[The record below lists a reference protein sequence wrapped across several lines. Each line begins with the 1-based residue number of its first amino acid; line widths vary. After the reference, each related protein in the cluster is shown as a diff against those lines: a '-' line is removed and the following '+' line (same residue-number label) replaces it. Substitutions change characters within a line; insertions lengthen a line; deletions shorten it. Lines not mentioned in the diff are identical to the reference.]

1 MAHAG
6 AEKPLLSPPQPPA
19 RPPPRRPPSTSS
31 SAYARHPQPSTALA
45 CWPNRRITKALLLYP
60 AVLLGLA
67 FLYLRYLHRLI
78 FIDYAAFPPR
88 TGPVIVHPGV
98 DPELSVPAYNLT
110 EHILRTSRPSGAP
123 ILDHNLRIDRAI
135 DELTRRFQ
143 SVWISPSSLS
153 CRPSPETEAL
163 LRTRFLDAAG
173 RPQGRHKLMIALNLH
188 SSQEVLPAL
197 TEGILTALRYLG
209 PSKVYVSV
217 YENGSW
223 DHTPEGLGH
232 LGAVLTGLGVGH
244 RIRCAREE
252 TIWTGVD
259 RIKLL
264 AAYRNEA
271 LSGFAQADRILA
283 GLSDLVFINDVFL
296 CAQDILELVW
306 QRRVQG
312 ADAACGTDWREAKT
326 LLDQYGWPATPVRD
340 PSPSEPAADKTVVF
354 YDSWV
359 TRSLSGKT
367 LRPRLDLLTEYKD
380 GYAAIFA
387 AEESQLFQ
395 ARFRNALPV
404 PVYSC
409 WNGIVALAP
418 TPFRAPQGLRFRAAD
433 RRADECPSSECQ
445 LLAKDFWSLGFPKWI
460 LVPKV
465 AVTYTR
471 TIYHA
476 PALVRG
482 SNRDNRPA
490 SRRPPHLSPVS
501 LADAQASAEE
511 IDWSRYSKPDTV
523 VCWPDMYK
531 FHIDFEWNHVLES
544 PYNPKLLAGPHH
556 PDHPGY
562 SKHFSNSAPT

>member
-1 MAHAG
+1 
-6 AEKPLLSPPQPPA
+6 
-19 RPPPRRPPSTSS
+19 
-31 SAYARHPQPSTALA
+31 
-45 CWPNRRITKALLLYP
+45 
-60 AVLLGLA
+60 
-67 FLYLRYLHRLI
+67 
-78 FIDYAAFPPR
+78 
-88 TGPVIVHPGV
+88 
-98 DPELSVPAYNLT
+98 
-110 EHILRTSRPSGAP
+110 
-123 ILDHNLRIDRAI
+123 
-135 DELTRRFQ
+135 
-143 SVWISPSSLS
+143 
-153 CRPSPETEAL
+153 
-163 LRTRFLDAAG
+163 
-173 RPQGRHKLMIALNLH
+173 MIALNLH

-209 PSKVYVSV
+209 PRRC
-217 YENGSW
+217 
-223 DHTPEGLGH
+223 LGH

-387 AEESQLFQ
+387 AEEVSASEAADPSGRRVSVL
-395 ARFRNALPV
+395 RV
-404 PVYSC
+404 P
-409 WNGIVALAP
+409 AP
-418 TPFRAPQGLRFRAAD
+418 RQGLLVPPA
-433 RRADECPSSECQ
+433 S
-445 LLAKDFWSLGFPKWI
+445 PKWI

-523 VCWPDMYK
+523 VCWPVSLPSPPSSPNPCTASADAFSIL